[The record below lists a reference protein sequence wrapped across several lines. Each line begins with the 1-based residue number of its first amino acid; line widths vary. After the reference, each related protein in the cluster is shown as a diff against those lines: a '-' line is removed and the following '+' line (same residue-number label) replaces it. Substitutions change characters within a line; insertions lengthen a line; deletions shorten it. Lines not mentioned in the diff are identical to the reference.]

1 MREINT
7 NYPFYNHYSRNLLLQ
22 CKSYYFPSH
31 LRFASVDSTSIE
43 MGINTSKS
51 PRTSPKATGQTMERM
66 AGPRFAPLYHSYVGY
81 IGFAWQFIY
90 ALIAF
95 TMLCGYFQDHSTPV
109 LIAFECITIVVYIIL
124 LLLARRFSRVK
135 SSEIPNPDDAV
146 ENLLAFRNDQWH
158 FTGVLF
164 AHCFLLFFLAIF
176 VITSERTANPMP
188 DLNSL
193 PAIYDDIL
201 VSQFVIIKFFHI
213 SVIGIAAVAIGVI
226 MLETHASYLFDLT
239 SGSSSAGQSEPLT
252 GVSTDKSTV
261 VNNNAG
267 TNSIYNRAY
276 M

>member
-1 MREINT
+1 
-7 NYPFYNHYSRNLLLQ
+7 
-22 CKSYYFPSH
+22 
-31 LRFASVDSTSIE
+31 

-95 TMLCGYFQDHSTPV
+95 TMLCGYFQDRSTPV
-109 LIAFECITIVVYIIL
+109 LIAFECITIVVYGIL
-124 LLLARRFSRVK
+124 LLLTRRFSRVK
-135 SSEIPNPDDAV
+135 SSEIANADEAV

-158 FTGVLF
+158 LSGVLF
-164 AHCFLLFFLAIF
+164 AHCFLLLFLAIF

-193 PAIYDDIL
+193 PDVYDAML
-201 VSQFVIIKFFHI
+201 VSQFVIIKFFHV
-213 SVIGIAAVAIGVI
+213 SVIGIAAVAIGVV

-239 SGSSSAGQSEPLT
+239 SGSSSSSSPSNGQSEPLT
-252 GVSTDKSTV
+252 GVSTDKGTV
-261 VNNNAG
+261 INTAG
-267 TNSIYNRAY
+267 TNSIYNRQY